1 MAYTARGSTLPVA
14 AEKYVYGSKPGF
26 EMNSRVWVPKKDC
39 GGLLL
44 PSQCRTQQQYMRIA
58 CVFAYTKA
66 SADYRVC
73 SVLTLLVCNPLL
85 RNRPD
90 FVCRPKLLWR

>member
-39 GGLLL
+39 GGKCG
-44 PSQCRTQQQYMRIA
+44 QGRQQTIYIA
-58 CVFAYTKA
+58 SFC
-66 SADYRVC
+66 
-73 SVLTLLVCNPLL
+73 
-85 RNRPD
+85 
-90 FVCRPKLLWR
+90 